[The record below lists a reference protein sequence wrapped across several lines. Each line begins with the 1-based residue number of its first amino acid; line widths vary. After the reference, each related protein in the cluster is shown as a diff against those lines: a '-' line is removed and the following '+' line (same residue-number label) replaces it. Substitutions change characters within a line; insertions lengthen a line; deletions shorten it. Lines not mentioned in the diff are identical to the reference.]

1 MIMFSKKHY
10 FPFLLFLLSIISVA
24 PYCSVHYTNQLFETL
39 LELAI
44 LLYLFFYVN
53 RNSYLKKYREVYI
66 FLIWAFIGGV
76 RGVFKADNYWDW
88 KNLMGCSMSMLLPL
102 LIYYF
107 DIPNNFIHVFRYWIK
122 YIIPLFFLIFLW
134 IISPGAVHYFVSP
147 FLIFICFLPIMSK
160 KWKIISLLIAFMML
174 FRDIDGRSQ
183 ILSAMASLCL
193 AFALSIYRRGRC
205 SFVVKNLKFV
215 HWFFHIIPLV
225 LIVLGITGV
234 FNVFEGFS
242 ETSLKNE
249 KTYYINSEGN
259 LQESNAAADTRTF
272 IYVDVINS
280 AIKNDY
286 ILFGRTLARG
296 NDCTYH
302 FGDDTFLLTGRYE
315 RFANEVGMT
324 NVFTWLGIVG
334 LVLYIAM
341 YLRASWLGLYRSQN
355 IYIKLIAC
363 LVAYHCMYGWI
374 ENYPAFTMHTVI
386 LYVMI
391 AMCMSPSFRK
401 MSNTDF
407 EILLKNILK

>member
-1 MIMFSKKHY
+1 MK
-10 FPFLLFLLSIISVA
+10 
-24 PYCSVHYTNQLFETL
+24 
-39 LELAI
+39 
-44 LLYLFFYVN
+44 
-53 RNSYLKKYREVYI
+53 YLKKYYFPILLLLLTLLSIGPYCLVKFNNYAVNFCLQILII
-66 FLIWAFIGGV
+66 FYLICFVKNKSYLSKYKVVLFFLFWVVICGV
-76 RGVFKADNYWDW
+76 RGIFIAENYWDW
-88 KNLMGCSMSMLLPL
+88 KNLSSAFLSMLLSL
-102 LIYYF
+102 IIYYI
-107 DIPNNFIHVFRYWIK
+107 DSPSNFYHVFK
-122 YIIPLFFLIFLW
+122 YLMKRTTFLFVFLFCW
-134 IISPGAVHYFVSP
+134 IIKSDAVHYFLPS
-147 FLIFICFLPIMSK
+147 FLIFICFIPIMSK
-160 KWKIISLLIAFMML
+160 KWKFISLLVAFMML

-183 ILSAMASLCL
+183 ILSAMASLCI

-205 SFVVKNLKFV
+205 SFVVKNLKCV
-215 HWFFHIIPLV
+215 HWIFHIIPLV
-225 LIVLGITGV
+225 LIVLGVTGV

-242 ETSLKNE
+242 ENSLKNE

-296 NDCTYH
+296 NDCTFR

-324 NVFTWLGIVG
+324 NIFTWLGVVG

-407 EILLKNILK
+407 EILIKNILK